1 MHFGAGGT
9 SVPPSSF
16 PMESFDAFVVWTVL
30 GFICT
35 FLTLDIIE
43 RYIKRNP

>member
-16 PMESFDAFVVWTVL
+16 PMDKIDAATVWIVL
-30 GFICT
+30 GFILII
-35 FLTLDIIE
+35 LTCDIIE